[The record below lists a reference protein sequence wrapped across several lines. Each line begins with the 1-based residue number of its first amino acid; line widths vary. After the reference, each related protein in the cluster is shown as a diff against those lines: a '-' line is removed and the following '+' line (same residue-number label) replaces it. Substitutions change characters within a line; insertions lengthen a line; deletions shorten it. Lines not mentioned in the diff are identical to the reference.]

1 MCCHIN
7 CCCPNM
13 KRSGLIN
20 LLFVFTLINF
30 VLSLTAIFIRA
41 AKTGR
46 YEEALIYLE
55 ERNNGT
61 FNNFTFDNCKLG
73 GLFKDTYFCD
83 IYGKRLSK
91 PEKNVEFQ
99 SIYKNW
105 GIIELTLNTL
115 RFIFTLL
122 YVIFI
127 YGVIKRGGDGIE
139 NTNEENKNKY
149 VDKMKYLIIFL
160 TCLIAVSGFCILI
173 RAFSMSANISIGL
186 YEDGNQN
193 GFEEKI
199 AINYIIDITE
209 IVLYSIEIC
218 FAIRLQRIVNQIEI
232 LVIEKKIVVEEEKEK
247 EPPLPPQ
254 VIINKN
260 IIINQNVSVGES
272 DKTNQNDR
280 TNQNDKSNQNIV
292 GNF

>member
-122 YVIFI
+122 YVIFL
-127 YGVIKRGGDGIE
+127 YGVIKRGGNGIE

-193 GFEEKI
+193 EFEKKI
-199 AINYIIDITE
+199 ADNYIIDITE